1 MSGTPLDLLAS
12 ALPQAQQL
20 ARLEERLL
28 AGLRLTTVPLILT
41 TLTVLP
47 YAHRLDSTRSVVLIG
62 PDVAEQTAVLARLR
76 HDPEAR
82 DLGPRCSCTTSGR
95 P

>member
-28 AGLRLTTVPLILT
+28 AGQRLTTLALILT
-41 TLTVLP
+41 TKTVLP
-47 YAHRLDSTRSVVLIG
+47 YASTLDGTRSVALIG
-62 PDVAEQTAVLARLR
+62 PDAGEQAAVLARLR
-76 HDPEAR
+76 HDPDGRHGLRRPGR
-82 DLGPRCSCTTSGR
+82 DQP
-95 P
+95 